1 MSHEFLSLSQLNGLV
16 KEVLKENLIKTYWI
30 VAEISEIRQ
39 NYSGHCYLEFIQKDE
54 SSDNIVAKARANIW
68 ANTYRL
74 IKPYFETS
82 TNSSLAQGM
91 KIMVNVSVEFHEL
104 YGYSL
109 TIHDIDPAYTV
120 GDMEQKKTLTIQ
132 KLVADGV
139 FEMNRELEM
148 TAVPQRIAIISSN
161 TAAGYDDFI
170 SQLTNNE
177 FGFIFYTCLFQS
189 YMQGEAAESS
199 ILAAIDKINNNIEKF
214 DVVVIIRGGGSRA
227 ELSCFDSYNLASNI
241 CQFPLPVIAGIGH
254 ERDQS
259 VVDMV
264 ANTRVKTPTAAADFL
279 IDKLSEFATE
289 IYSMSEQIISES
301 QSIIDNKMH
310 EIELISERLTYF
322 VKDIVRNR
330 KERLYKSGYDIA
342 VASSRKFSVV
352 KSDIHEIEGKINYS
366 WSDLI
371 KSQKRQ
377 IKIENDKFSILLKSM
392 FHIQNIRVD
401 STQRLLNQCE
411 PMTILKKGFS
421 ITTQNGKQ
429 IKNIDNIVEGTQ
441 IETEFIHGKISSIVK
456 K

>member
-1 MSHEFLSLSQLNGLV
+1 MSHEFLSLLQLNGLV

-54 SSDNIVAKARANIW
+54 DSDNPVAKARANIW

-82 TNSSLAQGM
+82 TNSTLTQGM
-91 KIMVNVSVEFHEL
+91 KILVNVSVEFHEL
-104 YGYSL
+104 YGFSL
-109 TIHDIDPAYTV
+109 TVHDIDPAYTV
-120 GDMEQKKTLTIQ
+120 GDMEQKRTLTIQ

-139 FEMNRELEM
+139 FEMNKELEM
-148 TAVPQRIAIISSN
+148 PVVPQRIAIISSN

-177 FGFIFYTCLFQS
+177 FGFVFYTCLFQS

-199 ILAAIDKINNNIEKF
+199 ILNSIDRIHNNVDNF

-264 ANTRVKTPTAAADFL
+264 ANTRVKTPTAAAAFL
-279 IDKLSEFATE
+279 IDKLSEFANE
-289 IYSMSEQIISES
+289 VYSMSEQIISEA
-301 QSIIDNKMH
+301 QNIIDNKEH

-322 VKDIVRNR
+322 SNNMVREK
-330 KERLYKSGYDIA
+330 KEILFRSGYNIA
-342 VASSRKFSVV
+342 LASSRKFSVAN
-352 KSDIHEIEGKINYS
+352 SEISEIENRVSYS
-366 WSDLI
+366 WLDMLKI
-371 KSQKRQ
+371 QKRQ
-377 IKIENDKFSILLKSM
+377 IKVEQDKLSLSLKSLL
-392 FHIQNIRVD
+392 HNQNLIVD

-411 PMTILKKGFS
+411 PVTILKKGFS
-421 ITTQNGKQ
+421 ITTLNGKQ
-429 IKNIDNIVEGTQ
+429 IKNIENIKEGTQ
-441 IETEFIHGKISSIVK
+441 IETQFINGKISSIVNK
-456 K
+456 